1 MTPIANFDE
10 LLQRF
15 HSCSQKISIAV
26 VCPGD
31 DATTGAMEQVL
42 CHGTATFHAICVG
55 SPDKTLQELHTQYPD
70 RITIHHVA
78 SAEEAS
84 AIGVRL
90 VHESQ
95 ADILMKGTVNTDTLL
110 REVLNKECG
119 LLPEGH
125 VLSHATLV
133 LAPAYGKMLLFSDAA
148 VIPRPTLPQLQAM
161 VRYDLEIC
169 RKLGVSRPQVA
180 LIHFSEKTNPKF
192 PHTIDYLTLI
202 QMAGEGAFGETDIAG
217 PMDVKTA
224 CDRHSAE
231 VKGIDSTVTG
241 NADILI
247 FPNLEASNTFYK
259 TVSFFG
265 GATMAGMITGAKVP
279 IVLPSRADSMQSKLY
294 SMALAC
300 VAGIQN

>member
-1 MTPIANFDE
+1 M
-10 LLQRF
+10 
-15 HSCSQKISIAV
+15 

-148 VIPRPTLPQLQAM
+148 VIPL
-161 VRYDLEIC
+161 
-169 RKLGVSRPQVA
+169 
-180 LIHFSEKTNPKF
+180 
-192 PHTIDYLTLI
+192 
-202 QMAGEGAFGETDIAG
+202 
-217 PMDVKTA
+217 
-224 CDRHSAE
+224 
-231 VKGIDSTVTG
+231 
-241 NADILI
+241 
-247 FPNLEASNTFYK
+247 
-259 TVSFFG
+259 
-265 GATMAGMITGAKVP
+265 
-279 IVLPSRADSMQSKLY
+279 
-294 SMALAC
+294 
-300 VAGIQN
+300 